1 MRAKENMVAKSLN
14 ELRKKKTKLEVQL
27 AARAKAV
34 DIRAEINLA
43 EQRKACGHPGQPES
57 VK

>member
-1 MRAKENMVAKSLN
+1 MTKSLN
-14 ELRKKKTKLEVQL
+14 ELREKIKSEVQL

-34 DIRAEINLA
+34 DFLAEINLA
-43 EQRKACGHPGQPES
+43 EKNSRPPEHPKPVES

>member
-1 MRAKENMVAKSLN
+1 MMAKSLN

>member
-14 ELRKKKTKLEVQL
+14 ELRKKTKPEVRL

-34 DIRAEINLA
+34 EILAEISLA
-43 EQRKACGHPGQPES
+43 EKRKARGLTDQRKPI
-57 VK
+57 K